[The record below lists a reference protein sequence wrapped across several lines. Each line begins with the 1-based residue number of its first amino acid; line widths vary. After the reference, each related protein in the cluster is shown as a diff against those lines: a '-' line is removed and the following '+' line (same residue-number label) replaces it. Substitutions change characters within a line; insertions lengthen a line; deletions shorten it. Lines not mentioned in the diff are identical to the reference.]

1 MNIRHFKMNITHFA
15 VYLRFLVEARR
26 NLRENHP
33 SNFDLSNGATPGV
46 NECLLAENW
55 QMQFAH

>member
-1 MNIRHFKMNITHFA
+1 MNITHFV
-15 VYLRFLVEARR
+15 VYLRFLVEAQR

-33 SNFDLSNGATPGV
+33 SNFDLSNGVTPGV